1 MPCAQK
7 RLQSSTEGVV
17 YPLQPDQRE
26 FFCIVKKVNDARN
39 HESAAAHL
47 LRDAGYVAQVG
58 STQPAGGT
66 QRAAAQEA
74 AHRASR
80 ARWVADE
87 SEDDDSED
95 DVPTPEE
102 EEEAR
107 AAVERGELRA
117 RSELWPPREQPPD
130 VIEDVD

>member
-1 MPCAQK
+1 M
-7 RLQSSTEGVV
+7 

-26 FFCIVKKVNDARN
+26 FFCIVKMVNDARN

-47 LRDAGYVAQVG
+47 LRDAEYVAQVG

-95 DVPTPEE
+95 DTPTPEE
-102 EEEAR
+102 EEEGTSGRRARGAARAQRALAAAR
-107 AAVERGELRA
+107 AAARCDRGCGLVGVCTGSR
-117 RSELWPPREQPPD
+117 R
-130 VIEDVD
+130 V

>member
-47 LRDAGYVAQVG
+47 LRDAEYVAQWQHAA
-58 STQPAGGT
+58 SRRRRQET

-80 ARWVADE
+80 AVAVPAPF
-87 SEDDDSED
+87 SEPFQGIITSG
-95 DVPTPEE
+95 VSC
-102 EEEAR
+102 
-107 AAVERGELRA
+107 VCFWG
-117 RSELWPPREQPPD
+117 
-130 VIEDVD
+130 

>member
-1 MPCAQK
+1 M
-7 RLQSSTEGVV
+7 

-39 HESAAAHL
+39 HESGYAKTAAAHL
-47 LRDAGYVAQVG
+47 LRDAECVAQWAAR
-58 STQPAGGT
+58 SQQAAEAET
-66 QRAAAQEA
+66 QRAAAQVA
-74 AHRASR
+74 ARRASR
-80 ARWVADE
+80 ARWAADA